1 LSNKWALAIEA
12 QGPMT
17 SAKNAKAYPTYDI
30 NITYK
35 QTNPELPIFFQCK
48 LEHLPHFW
56 GFEQFSSS
64 IDWQITELQS
74 GVKIAAHMW

>member
-1 LSNKWALAIEA
+1 LSKKWALAIEA

-48 LEHLPHFW
+48 LEDLPHF
-56 GFEQFSSS
+56 
-64 IDWQITELQS
+64 
-74 GVKIAAHMW
+74 